1 LKNFN
6 IYRDNI
12 FKYNENFTDRE
23 YSKCSDCLEFT
34 KLHNSCRFK
43 ISINSKTNIIESST
57 AQCEDD
63 NLQLIMN
70 IFTQLIYKMPI
81 LEANDHSVMRLENM
95 LRDANKQ
102 PVGGVIM
109 PENSC
114 DYFLTPLHIIR
125 DIFNEYCKKSG
136 YKPIV
141 NIYIPDKIN
150 EWKALDRDKKEKI
163 ISDKIDLFCRD
174 KGIENYHIT
183 LIGDRR
189 VEFAIDKDQEV
200 SLGKLLFD
208 MEQSL
213 NREFGLHIEIMFTE
227 KKDTNKKRQNR

>member
-1 LKNFN
+1 MKNFN

-12 FKYNENFTDRE
+12 LKCKENFTDRE
-23 YSKCSDCLEFT
+23 YTKCSDCLEFS
-34 KLHNSCRFK
+34 KLHDNCTFK
-43 ISINSKTNIIESST
+43 ISINSKTHIIENSI

-63 NLQLIMN
+63 DLQLIMN
-70 IFTQLIYKMPI
+70 IFSQLIYKMPI
-81 LEANDHSVMRLENM
+81 LEASDHSVMRLENM
-95 LRDANKQ
+95 LRDATKH
-102 PVGGVIM
+102 PVDGVVM

-125 DIFNEYCKKSG
+125 DIFTEYYKNSG

-141 NIYIPDKIN
+141 NRYIPDKIK
-150 EWKALDRDKKEKI
+150 EWKALDRDKKEEI

-174 KGIENYHIT
+174 KNIENYHII
-183 LIGDRR
+183 LIGERR
-189 VEFAIDKDQEV
+189 VEFAVDKDQEI

-213 NREFGLHIEIMFTE
+213 SKEFGFHIEIMFTG
-227 KKDTNKKRQNR
+227 KKDTNKKRQNK